1 MHRWLLVLLQIVVTV
16 GLLALFFHDPDFR
29 RDILT
34 ALRRADP
41 AWLVAGVLIAGAE
54 NFVGVLRW
62 RVFLRL
68 LRIDVP
74 FWKSVQICLVALFCN
89 TFLLGAAGGDL
100 VRAAYLIRRGADQA
114 DALLSV
120 IMDRVCGLGAL
131 VVFTIVLGAWN
142 YAWLTANPA
151 AALLFHG
158 VLAYELVCAGF
169 VAASLW
175 GASRGWTRRLPAWVP
190 FPRFI
195 HRLSDGYAK
204 LARHWGATL
213 HALGLSL
220 VMVPAMFGVF
230 FCAARAFDARVSF
243 LEISTLMPII
253 DVVSS
258 LPISVGGT
266 GVREWAFAQLLGTLA
281 QIPAALAISISLT
294 GFLVNVSWGFV
305 GALLMPFH
313 RGLVRAARNAT
324 A

>member
-16 GLLALFFHDPDFR
+16 GLLAFFFHDPEFR
-29 RDILT
+29 RDILET
-34 ALRRADP
+34 LRHANP
-41 AWLVAGVLIAGAE
+41 AWLLLGVLIAGAE
-54 NFVGVLRW
+54 NLVGVLRW

-68 LRIDVP
+68 LHIEVP

-131 VVFTIVLGAWN
+131 IVFTIALGAWN
-142 YAWLTANPA
+142 YAWVTSSPTST
-151 AALLFHG
+151 LLFYG
-158 VLAYELVCAGF
+158 VLAYELVCAAF
-169 VAASLW
+169 VAGSLW
-175 GASRGWTRRLPAWVP
+175 GASRSWTRRLPAWMP

-204 LARHWGATL
+204 LAHHWDATL

-220 VMVPAMFGVF
+220 VMVPGMFGVF
-230 FCAARAFDARVSF
+230 FCAAQAFDANIPF
-243 LEISTLMPII
+243 LKISTLMPII

-266 GVREWAFAQLLGTLA
+266 GVREWAFAELLGPLTDT
-281 QIPAALAISISLT
+281 PAARAISISLA

-313 RGLVRAARNAT
+313 RGLVRAARSAT
-324 A
+324 S